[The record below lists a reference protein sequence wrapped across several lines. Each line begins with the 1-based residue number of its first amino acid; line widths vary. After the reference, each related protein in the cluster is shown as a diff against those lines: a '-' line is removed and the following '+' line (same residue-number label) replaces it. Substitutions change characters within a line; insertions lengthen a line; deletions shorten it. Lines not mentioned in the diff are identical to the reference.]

1 MDKWTELTITTEY
14 DKWILLEK
22 ELYNYG
28 FYSFEL
34 IDPRMDQIDN
44 REGRWDFFDEEI
56 FNDVYDGI
64 TVKLYSQEDSKEFE
78 ELLQT
83 IYEEDLGET
92 NLREI
97 DDEDW
102 KNNWKSFYSTMEIGN
117 KFTIK
122 PTWEE
127 YSNSENRYVIEIDP
141 GMAFGT
147 GGHETTKM
155 CLESLEKYIKPGDD
169 VLDIGSG
176 SGILAIASKFLGAKT
191 VIGTDLDE
199 KAVEIAK
206 ENAKLNDVDIE
217 FKVSNL
223 FSNVEDIVD
232 VIVSNIVA
240 EILVLLLDDIK
251 NHLKP
256 GGYFISSGIIEER
269 SKLVEDAL
277 EKNNLEIIEK
287 TIDNQ
292 WVSLV
297 GRLRDA

>member
-14 DKWILLEK
+14 DKWIFLEK
-22 ELYNYG
+22 ELYNHG

-44 REGRWDFFDEEI
+44 REGRWDFFDEDI

-64 TVKLYSQEDSKEFE
+64 TVKLYSQEDFNEFE
-78 ELLQT
+78 DLLQT
-83 IYEEDLGET
+83 IYEEDLGDA
-92 NLREI
+92 NLTEI

-127 YSNSENRYVIEIDP
+127 YSNVDNRHVIDIDP

-155 CLESLEKYIKPGDD
+155 CLEHLEKYLKPGDD

-176 SGILAIASKFLGAKT
+176 SGILAIASKFLGADV

-206 ENAKLNDVDIE
+206 ENANLNNVEVE
-217 FKVSNL
+217 FIVSNL
-223 FSNVEDIVD
+223 FSNVKNTADI
-232 VIVSNIVA
+232 IVSNIVA
-240 EILVLLLDDIK
+240 EVLVLLLEDIDK
-251 NHLKP
+251 YLKP

-269 SKLVEDAL
+269 AKLVEDAL
-277 EKNNLEIIEK
+277 IKNNFEIIEK

-292 WVSLV
+292 WVSIV
-297 GRLRDA
+297 GRLKDA

>member
-14 DKWILLEK
+14 DKWIFLEK
-22 ELYNYG
+22 ELYNHG

-44 REGRWDFFDEEI
+44 REGRWDFFDEDI

-64 TVKLYSQEDSKEFE
+64 TVKLYSQEDFNEFE
-78 ELLQT
+78 DLLQT
-83 IYEEDLGET
+83 IYEEDLGDA
-92 NLREI
+92 NLTEI

-127 YSNSENRYVIEIDP
+127 YSNVDNRHVIEIDP

-147 GGHETTKM
+147 GCHETTKM
-155 CLESLEKYIKPGDD
+155 CLEHLEKYLKPGDD

-176 SGILAIASKFLGAKT
+176 SGILAIASKFLGADV

-206 ENAKLNDVDIE
+206 ENANLNNVEVE
-217 FKVSNL
+217 FIVSNL
-223 FSNVEDIVD
+223 FSNVKNTADI
-232 VIVSNIVA
+232 IVSNIVA
-240 EILVLLLDDIK
+240 EVLVLLLEDIDK
-251 NHLKP
+251 YLKP

-269 SKLVEDAL
+269 AKLVEDAL
-277 EKNNLEIIEK
+277 IKNNFEIIEK

-292 WVSLV
+292 WVSIV
-297 GRLRDA
+297 GRLKDA

>member
-14 DKWILLEK
+14 DKWIFLEK
-22 ELYNYG
+22 ELYNHG

-44 REGRWDFFDEEI
+44 REGRWDFFDEDI

-64 TVKLYSQEDSKEFE
+64 TVKLYSQEDFNEFE
-78 ELLQT
+78 DLLQT
-83 IYEEDLGET
+83 IYEEDLGDA
-92 NLREI
+92 NLTEI

-127 YSNSENRYVIEIDP
+127 YSNVDNRHVIEIDP

-155 CLESLEKYIKPGDD
+155 CLEHLEKYLKPGDD

-176 SGILAIASKFLGAKT
+176 SGILAIASKFLGADV

-206 ENAKLNDVDIE
+206 ENANLNNVEVE
-217 FKVSNL
+217 FIVSNL
-223 FSNVEDIVD
+223 FSNVKNTADI
-232 VIVSNIVA
+232 IVSNIVA
-240 EILVLLLDDIK
+240 EVLVLLLEDIDK
-251 NHLKP
+251 YLKP

-269 SKLVEDAL
+269 AKLVEDAL
-277 EKNNLEIIEK
+277 IKNNFEIIEK

-292 WVSLV
+292 WVSIV
-297 GRLRDA
+297 GRLKDA

>member
-14 DKWILLEK
+14 DKWIFLEK
-22 ELYNYG
+22 ELYNHG

-44 REGRWDFFDEEI
+44 REGRWDFFDEDI

-64 TVKLYSQEDSKEFE
+64 TVKLYSQEDFNEFE
-78 ELLQT
+78 DLLQT
-83 IYEEDLGET
+83 IYEEDLGDA
-92 NLREI
+92 NLTEI

-127 YSNSENRYVIEIDP
+127 YSNVDNRHVIEIDP

-155 CLESLEKYIKPGDD
+155 CLEHLEKYLKPGDD

-176 SGILAIASKFLGAKT
+176 SGILAIASKFLGADV

-199 KAVEIAK
+199 KAVGIAK
-206 ENAKLNDVDIE
+206 ENANLNNVEVE
-217 FKVSNL
+217 FIVSNL
-223 FSNVEDIVD
+223 FSNVKNTADI
-232 VIVSNIVA
+232 IVSNIVA
-240 EILVLLLDDIK
+240 EVLVLLLEDIDK
-251 NHLKP
+251 YLKP

-269 SKLVEDAL
+269 AKLVEDAL
-277 EKNNLEIIEK
+277 IKNNFEIIEK

-292 WVSLV
+292 WVSIV
-297 GRLRDA
+297 GRLKDA